1 MVKFTIG
8 GRLGGKVLGAG
19 AGAGGHKC
27 VGVRFTE
34 GDFQGDAGA
43 SGFDVFDSKVSAAA
57 LGNSV
62 TDAQAQ
68 SRPLSRGLGCVK
80 GIEGTVQIG
89 KAGTAVFHLNDS
101 ARIGAVRPDFDLPG

>member
-19 AGAGGHKC
+19 AGTGGHKC
-27 VGVRFTE
+27 GGVRFTE

-43 SGFDVFDSKVSAAA
+43 SGFEVFDSKVSAAA
-57 LGNSV
+57 PGNSV
-62 TDAQAQ
+62 TDAQPQ
-68 SRPLSRGLGCVK
+68 SGPFSLGLGCVK

-89 KAGTAVFHLNDS
+89 KAGTGVFHLDDS
-101 ARIGAVRPDFDLPG
+101 ARSGALRPN